1 LQALKKNYFDL
12 LGLAKRYALDPAE
25 LERAYLAL
33 QQVVH
38 PDRFAGAGDTQK
50 RLALQLAGQVNQ
62 AHQVLKKPS
71 SRAGYLCEL
80 AGVDVGLENNTSMPR
95 DFLMLQMEWRE
106 TLEEAGQDAAGLAK
120 LRAEAQ
126 SKAVDTQMRLQSLID
141 EEHNFTAAAGLTRQL
156 VFIEK
161 FLEDLSD
168 RG

>member
-1 LQALKKNYFDL
+1 VQALKKNYFDL
-12 LGLAKRYALDPAE
+12 LGLDQRFALDPAD
-25 LERAYLAL
+25 LERAYLRL

-38 PDRFAGAGDTQK
+38 PDRYVGAGDTQR
-50 RLALQLAGQVNQ
+50 RLALQLAAQVNQ

-80 AGVDVGLENNTSMPR
+80 AGVDVGLENNTAMPR

-106 TLEEAGQDAAGLAK
+106 TLDEAGQDHAALVK
-120 LRAEAQ
+120 LGAEAQ

-141 EEHNFTAAAGLTRQL
+141 DEHNFTAAAGLTRQL

-161 FLEDLSD
+161 FLEDLSH

>member
-1 LQALKKNYFDL
+1 MQALKKNYFDL
-12 LGLAKRYALDPAE
+12 LGLVKRYALDPTE
-25 LERAYLAL
+25 LERAYLSL

-38 PDRFAGAGDTQK
+38 PDRFAGAGETQR
-50 RLALQLAGQVNQ
+50 RLALQLAAQVNQ
-62 AHQVLKKPS
+62 AHRVLKKPS

-80 AGVDVGLENNTSMPR
+80 AGVDVGLESNTAMPT

-106 TLEEAGQDAAGLAK
+106 TLDDARPGDTALVK

-126 SKAVDTQMRLQSLID
+126 SKAVDTEMRLQSLID
-141 EEHNFTAAAGLTRQL
+141 DELNFTAAAGLTRQL

-161 FLEDLSD
+161 FLEDLSH

>member
-1 LQALKKNYFDL
+1 VQALQKNYFDL
-12 LGLAKRYALDPAE
+12 LGLEKRYALDPAS
-25 LERAYLAL
+25 LERAYLTL

-38 PDRFAGAGDTQK
+38 PDRFAGSGDTQR
-50 RLALQLAGQVNQ
+50 RLALQLAAQVNQ
-62 AHQVLKKPS
+62 AHQVLRKPS
-71 SRAGYLCEL
+71 SRATYLCEL
-80 AGVDVGLENNTSMPR
+80 AGIDVGLESNTSMPG

-106 TLEEAGQDAAGLAK
+106 TLDEAGPDSAALVK

-126 SKAVDTQMRLQSLID
+126 SKAVDTEMRLQSLID
-141 EEHNFTAAAGLTRQL
+141 DEHNFTAAAGLTRQL